1 MSDRDSGRWGKCGQA
16 GKGEPGLQILWVLL
30 GVRWES
36 IGWCCAEERDD
47 LTATPMPLAP
57 GLLLRLRCSNS
68 GSPAGLAKTCIAD
81 PHPQIQWVW
90 GRDRDFASLTS
101 SQVVLLPLI
110 WRRSRRELLGETV
123 GRNEGQST
131 GGGRLVL
138 GLAEQ
143 VGFGRVKGRIFQEK
157 RNYMSKHRVVCFF
170 FSILSS
176 AKRWRAVYKM

>member
-1 MSDRDSGRWGKCGQA
+1 MLK
-16 GKGEPGLQILWVLL
+16 
-30 GVRWES
+30 
-36 IGWCCAEERDD
+36 RDD
-47 LTATPMPLAP
+47 LTATLMPLAP
-57 GLLLRLRCSNS
+57 GLVLRLWCSHS
-68 GSPAGLAKTCIAD
+68 GSPAGLAD
-81 PHPQIQWVW
+81 PHPQIQGVW

-110 WRRSRRELLGETV
+110 CRSSRRELLGETV

-157 RNYMSKHRVVCFF
+157 RNDMSKHRVVCFV

-176 AKRWRAVYKM
+176 AEMWRAVYKM